1 MNARCNSKDTK
12 IAEAGIVLA
21 DAMANFKFWNAAAHK
36 VSVGKL
42 NIHTWQSKS
51 MDSMVYGCYGLW
63 VLWCY
68 ICYNYYISIIR

>member
-42 NIHTWQSKS
+42 NILSKTRS
-51 MDSMVYGCYGLW
+51 MDIIVYGYYG
-63 VLWCY
+63 VIY
-68 ICYNYYISIIR
+68 VIIIIYRLLDNNKLA